1 MYFRAIL
8 FFDSKPIQAKL
19 PEGPRRRIYSYI
31 HLYQILHSPHP
42 NPDPKIGP
50 QVYLGL
56 IRLGESDQ
64 LSTAL
69 MFYSRVN
76 HLAVCTL
83 GVAANINNKAG
94 AGGEKITGEMNDA
107 YMHMCPS

>member
-1 MYFRAIL
+1 M
-8 FFDSKPIQAKL
+8 
-19 PEGPRRRIYSYI
+19 
-31 HLYQILHSPHP
+31 
-42 NPDPKIGP
+42 N
-50 QVYLGL
+50 V
-56 IRLGESDQ
+56 GESDQ

-69 MFYSRVN
+69 MFYKVN